1 MTDQTATGQTATK
14 QTATEQT
21 VRCDRCAH
29 RYPAAEEGCPR
40 CRSIR
45 RTNAVIVALL
55 VMLVLLALVGWVG
68 TLVLT

>member
-1 MTDQTATGQTATK
+1 MSDQTATD
-14 QTATEQT
+14 QT

-29 RYPAAEEGCPR
+29 RYPTAEEGCPR

-55 VMLVLLALVGWVG
+55 VMLVILALVGWVG

>member
-1 MTDQTATGQTATK
+1 MSDQTATD
-14 QTATEQT
+14 QT

-29 RYPAAEEGCPR
+29 RYPATEEGCPR

-45 RTNAVIVALL
+45 RTNSVIVALL
-55 VMLVLLALVGWVG
+55 VMLVILTLAGWIG

>member
-1 MTDQTATGQTATK
+1 MSDQTATD
-14 QTATEQT
+14 QT

-29 RYPAAEEGCPR
+29 RYPAAEDGCPR

-55 VMLVLLALVGWVG
+55 VMLVILALAGLVGN
-68 TLVLT
+68 LVLA

>member
-1 MTDQTATGQTATK
+1 MTDQTATGQTASK

-55 VMLVLLALVGWVG
+55 VMLVILALVGWVG

>member
-1 MTDQTATGQTATK
+1 MTDQTG
-14 QTATEQT
+14 TEQT

-29 RYPAAEEGCPR
+29 PYPATEEGCPR

-45 RTNAVIVALL
+45 RSNMVIVTLL
-55 VMLVLLALVGWVG
+55 VMLVILALVGWIG

>member
-1 MTDQTATGQTATK
+1 MSDQTATD
-14 QTATEQT
+14 QT

-29 RYPAAEEGCPR
+29 RYPAAEDGCQR

-55 VMLVLLALVGWVG
+55 VMLVILALAGWVG

>member
-1 MTDQTATGQTATK
+1 MTDQTATG

-21 VRCDRCAH
+21 VRCDRCTH
-29 RYPAAEEGCPR
+29 RYPAAAAGCPR
-40 CRSIR
+40 CLSIR

-55 VMLVLLALVGWVG
+55 VMLVILALVGWVG

>member
-1 MTDQTATGQTATK
+1 MSDQTATD
-14 QTATEQT
+14 QT

-29 RYPAAEEGCPR
+29 RYPAAEGGCPR

-45 RTNAVIVALL
+45 RTNSVIVALL
-55 VMLVLLALVGWVG
+55 VMLVILTIVGWIG